1 MNFEFYKKLKIRK
14 NKNSVGGMFM
24 KNLTLVEI
32 ENLPRDY
39 LTTQEVAAVNG
50 NIMRYVLQEL
60 WANAVPCS
68 AYRTELSYTEKAFFD
83 IYENGLYH
91 PLNWLKI
98 GILNRL
104 QKGVRSGLLCFSKR
118 RKSIHFFI

>member
-1 MNFEFYKKLKIRK
+1 
-14 NKNSVGGMFM
+14 M

-60 WANAVPCS
+60 
-68 AYRTELSYTEKAFFD
+68 
-83 IYENGLYH
+83 
-91 PLNWLKI
+91 
-98 GILNRL
+98 
-104 QKGVRSGLLCFSKR
+104 
-118 RKSIHFFI
+118 